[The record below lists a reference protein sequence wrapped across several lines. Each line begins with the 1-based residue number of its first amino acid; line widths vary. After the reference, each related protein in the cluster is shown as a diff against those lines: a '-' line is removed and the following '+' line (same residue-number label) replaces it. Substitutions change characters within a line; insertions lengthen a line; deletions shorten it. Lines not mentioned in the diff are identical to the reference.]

1 MDHLF
6 SATPATSAYLG
17 AGWGRCGSASTFP
30 DPGWLRTGT
39 EWGEVSTTV
48 VRLPCRTPARGVPVG
63 DWGAAALAGVASAA
77 LAVDSTPVLD
87 PAPESGTGVNLSKV
101 DDATLAR
108 ALIERNPAAPRAVWS
123 RFSPMV
129 RRIVRRSL
137 GPEQDVEDVVQD
149 VFASLFAKPSRLR
162 EPGAFKAFI
171 VSVTLHNISYELRRR
186 RVRRWVGLS
195 QTSELPDIRVVET
208 NPESREALARFYR
221 ILDNVKARD
230 RSAFVL
236 RFIEGM
242 EVADV
247 AAALDTSVPT
257 ARRCFTRAFKRV
269 SLLAG
274 RDPFLAEYLAELKV
288 GRG

>member
-1 MDHLF
+1 V
-6 SATPATSAYLG
+6 SA
-17 AGWGRCGSASTFP
+17 
-30 DPGWLRTGT
+30 
-39 EWGEVSTTV
+39 TV
-48 VRLPCRTPARGVPVG
+48 VRLPCPAPARGVAVE
-63 DWGAAALAGVASAA
+63 DWAATALAGVASAA
-77 LAVDSTPVLD
+77 IAVDSIPVLE
-87 PAPESGTGVNLSKV
+87 PALESGPGINLAKV

-108 ALIERNPAAPRAVWS
+108 ALIDGHPQGPRAVWA

-137 GPEQDVEDVVQD
+137 GPEQEVEDVVQD

-162 EPGAFKAFI
+162 EPAAFKAFI

-221 ILDNVKARD
+221 ILDNVKTRD
-230 RSAFVL
+230 RNAFVL
-236 RFIEGM
+236 RFVEGM

-247 AAALDTSVPT
+247 AIALETSVPT

-274 RDPFLAEYLAELKV
+274 RDPFLAEYLSELK
-288 GRG
+288 GRRSE

>member
-1 MDHLF
+1 MDQIFTSLRTNAHLCAR
-6 SATPATSAYLG
+6 STPPGTVP
-17 AGWGRCGSASTFP
+17 TFP
-30 DPGWLRTGT
+30 DPVQLGRGT
-39 EWGEVSTTV
+39 EWGEVSATV
-48 VRLPCRTPARGVPVG
+48 LRLPCRTPPRGVPVE
-63 DWGAAALAGVASAA
+63 DWGATALAAVASAA
-77 LAVDSTPVLD
+77 IAVDSTPLLE
-87 PAPESGTGVNLSKV
+87 PAPESAAGVNLAKV

-108 ALIERNPAAPRAVWS
+108 ALIERNPQAPRAVWA

-137 GPEQDVEDVVQD
+137 GPEQEVEDVVQD
-149 VFASLFAKPSRLR
+149 VFASLFARPSRLR
-162 EPGAFKAFI
+162 EPAAFKAFI

-221 ILDNVKARD
+221 ILDSVNTRD
-230 RSAFVL
+230 RNAFVL
-236 RFIEGM
+236 RFVEGM

-247 AAALDTSVPT
+247 AAALATSVPT

-274 RDPFLAEYLAELKV
+274 RDPFLAEYLAELKGV
-288 GRG
+288 R

>member
-1 MDHLF
+1 MGGV
-6 SATPATSAYLG
+6 PI
-17 AGWGRCGSASTFP
+17 FP
-30 DPGWLRTGT
+30 DPVRLRAGT
-39 EWGEVSTTV
+39 EGGGVTATV
-48 VRLPCRTPARGVPVG
+48 VRLPCWNPSPGVPVK
-63 DWGAAALAGVASAA
+63 DWGATALAGVASAA
-77 LAVDSTPVLD
+77 IAVDSIPVLE

-108 ALIERNPAAPRAVWS
+108 ALIERDPQAPRAVWS

-137 GPEQDVEDVVQD
+137 GPEQEVEDVVQD

-162 EPGAFKAFI
+162 EPAAFKAFI

-208 NPESREALARFYR
+208 NPESREALTRFYR
-221 ILDNVKARD
+221 ILDSVKTRD
-230 RSAFVL
+230 RNAFVL
-236 RFIEGM
+236 RFVEGM

-247 AAALDTSVPT
+247 ATALDTSVPT

-274 RDPFLAEYLAELKV
+274 RDPFLAEYLAELK
-288 GRG
+288 GRRDE

>member
-1 MDHLF
+1 ME
-6 SATPATSAYLG
+6 
-17 AGWGRCGSASTFP
+17 GWAAS
-30 DPGWLRTGT
+30 
-39 EWGEVSTTV
+39 
-48 VRLPCRTPARGVPVG
+48 
-63 DWGAAALAGVASAA
+63 ALAGASQAA
-77 LAVDSTPVLD
+77 LAVDSIPVLEPP
-87 PAPESGTGVNLSKV
+87 PASGVGISLAKA

-108 ALIERNPAAPRAVWS
+108 ALIDRDPQAPRLVWQ

-137 GPEQDVEDVVQD
+137 GPEQEVEDLVQD

-162 EPGAFKAFI
+162 EPAALKAFI
-171 VSVTLHNISYELRRR
+171 VSVALHNVSYELRRR

-195 QTSELPDIRVVET
+195 QTAELPDIRVVES

-221 ILDNVKARD
+221 ILDNVKTRD
-230 RSAFVL
+230 RNAFVL

-247 AAALDTSVPT
+247 AVALDTSVPT

-269 SLLAG
+269 SLLAS
-274 RDPFLAEYLAELKV
+274 RDPFLAEYLAGL
-288 GRG
+288 RGDKES

>member
-1 MDHLF
+1 MDQVF
-6 SATPATSAYLG
+6 SALPTNAYLDARLAFRG
-17 AGWGRCGSASTFP
+17 TVSTFP
-30 DPGWLRTGT
+30 DPVRLGGGT
-39 EWGEVSTTV
+39 EWGEVTATV
-48 VRLPCRTPARGVPVG
+48 VRLPCRNPPRGLPVEA
-63 DWGAAALAGVASAA
+63 WGATALAGVASAA
-77 LAVDSTPVLD
+77 TAVDSIPVLES
-87 PAPESGTGVNLSKV
+87 APESGTGVNLSKV

-108 ALIERNPAAPRAVWS
+108 ALIALNPQAPRAVWT

-137 GPEQDVEDVVQD
+137 GPEQEVEDVVQD
-149 VFASLFAKPSRLR
+149 VFASLFVKPSRLR
-162 EPGAFKAFI
+162 EPAAFKAFI

-195 QTSELPDIRVVET
+195 NTSELPDIRVVET

-221 ILDNVKARD
+221 ILDNVKTRD
-230 RSAFVL
+230 RNAFVL

-247 AAALDTSVPT
+247 AVALSTSVPT

-274 RDPFLAEYLAELKV
+274 RDPVLAEYLAELKGV
-288 GRG
+288 RE